1 MNLNPIFK
9 KLLNNRGITSEEDII
24 EFLSDKPQKT
34 YDPFLLP
41 HMEAGVDLILS
52 EIAKGTKICIYGD
65 YDADGITSTTI
76 MLSVLGKLT
85 DSSNL
90 SYYIPSRFEEG
101 YGLNKD
107 AITTIAETGCG
118 LLITVDCGSVSYDEV
133 QYAESLGLKVI
144 VTDHHTIT
152 DKMADCILINPKHP
166 DSVYPF
172 KNLAG
177 CGVAFKL
184 CQALQKK
191 TELPKSVLTEVL
203 DLVAVGTIGDIMP
216 LVDENRT
223 ITKFGLK
230 VLNLGKRRGLA
241 RLIRETSIKPG
252 KITAENISYVIV
264 PHINASGRIQDAGQV
279 VELLLGEADEAREK
293 EIVSDLIA
301 KNSMRKKLQNQL
313 YMQCASA
320 IDRKCPDDI
329 IIINCEDAHEGIAG
343 IVAGKLKE
351 TYYRPAIIVT
361 KTGPDGSQLKGT
373 GRSIEGVNLYELL
386 KTQESLFDKFGG
398 HAGACGFSLKA
409 ENYEELCKGLK
420 YEMTRI
426 AEFNPEIFTKKYNV
440 ELELSTCDLTA
451 ELADQIELLAPFGN
465 KNPKPV
471 IQLKD
476 VSICEVKYM
485 GNEGQ
490 HMRFAANSDACPKIQ
505 CVMFGKAKDY
515 DESCLYHRKE
525 NLIGVLEA
533 QVWQGTKRLQFLVDE
548 IQFDEKEG

>member
-24 EFLSDKPQKT
+24 EFLSDKPQRT

-41 HMEAGVDLILS
+41 NMEAGVDLILS
-52 EIAKGTKICIYGD
+52 EIEKGTKICIYGD

-85 DSSNL
+85 ESSNL

-107 AITTIAETGCG
+107 AITTIAELGCG

-133 QYAESLGLKVI
+133 EYAESLGLKVI

-241 RLIRETSIKPG
+241 RLIRETSLKPG

-279 VELLLGEADEAREK
+279 VELLLGEADESREE

-301 KNSMRKKLQNQL
+301 KNSMRKKLQNL
-313 YMQCASA
+313 LFMQCASA
-320 IDRKCPDDI
+320 IDKECPDDI

-361 KTGPDGSQLKGT
+361 KTGTDGSQLKGT

-386 KTQESLFDKFGG
+386 KTQEELFDKFGG
-398 HAGACGFSLKA
+398 HAGACGFSLKS

-420 YEMTRI
+420 YEMRRI
-426 AEFNPEIFTKKYNV
+426 EESNPKIFTKKYNV

-490 HMRFAANSDACPKIQ
+490 HMRFAANSDACPKVQ
-505 CVMFGKAKDY
+505 CVMFGRARDY
-515 DESCLYHRKE
+515 DESCLYHRKG